1 MLDKL
6 KVLAVREMDNL
17 FWQTKEEFIW
27 WKGDLSLKE
36 RIIRMAKQLDA
47 FVLDLLFP
55 KLNDDQT

>member
-6 KVLAVREMDNL
+6 KTLAVRFLDAF

-27 WKGDLSLKE
+27 WKGELTLKE
-36 RIIRMAKQLDA
+36 RIVRMAKQLDA

-55 KLNDDQT
+55 NLNDDQT